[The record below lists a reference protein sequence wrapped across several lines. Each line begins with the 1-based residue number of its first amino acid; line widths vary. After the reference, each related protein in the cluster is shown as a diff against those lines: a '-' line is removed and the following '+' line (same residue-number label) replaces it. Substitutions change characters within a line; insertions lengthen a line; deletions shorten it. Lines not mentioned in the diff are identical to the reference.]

1 MLCRTQIK
9 VALPDL
15 SYFLT
20 KPINNHHLIC
30 RGKHADAVNAFFELI
45 GGAVPVHGITL

>member
-1 MLCRTQIK
+1 MLCRTQCK
-9 VALPDL
+9 VELDDF

-30 RGKHADAVNAFFELI
+30 RGKHKAEVDAFFRLI
-45 GGAVPVHGITL
+45 EN